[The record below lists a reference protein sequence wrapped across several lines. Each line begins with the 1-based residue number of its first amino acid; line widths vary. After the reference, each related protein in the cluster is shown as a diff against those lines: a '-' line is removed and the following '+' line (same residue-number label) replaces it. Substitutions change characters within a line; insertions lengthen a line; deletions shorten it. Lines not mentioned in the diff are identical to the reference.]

1 MKYRQMLALL
11 TASLVGCAT
20 ARPIVY
26 NNQKYQQAGKAA
38 ADRDI
43 AECRALADEAG
54 ATPGQSKAGEIGKTA
69 GLGAVTGAAAGA
81 VGGAIGGAP
90 GIGAAAGA
98 ASGVVWSVLWG
109 LFGWMGPK
117 APSAVHVSYVNQCL
131 ADRGYQVAGWK

>member
-43 AECRALADEAG
+43 AECRALADDAG

-90 GIGAAAGA
+90 A
-98 ASGVVWSVLWG
+98 ASARRPARRAASCGACSG
-109 LFGWMGPK
+109 GC
-117 APSAVHVSYVNQCL
+117 S
-131 ADRGYQVAGWK
+131 AGWDRKHRARCM